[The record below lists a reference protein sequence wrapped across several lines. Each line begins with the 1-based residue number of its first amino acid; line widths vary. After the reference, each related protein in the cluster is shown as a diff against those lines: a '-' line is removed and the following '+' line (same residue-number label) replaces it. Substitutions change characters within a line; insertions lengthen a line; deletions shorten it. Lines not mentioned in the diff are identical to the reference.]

1 MAWRSI
7 NAIRALS
14 MDAVEAAQS
23 GHPGTPMA
31 LAPAAYLL
39 WHRYLKHDPRHPD
52 WADRDRFVLSCGH
65 ASMLLYSL
73 LHLSGY
79 DLSLDDLRA
88 FRQWGSRTPGHPE
101 RGHTPGVET
110 TTGPLG
116 QGVGNAVGMAIAERF
131 LAEHFNRPGH
141 RIIDHRTWAFVSDGD
156 LMEGVS
162 HEVASLA
169 GHLRLGKLALVYDDN
184 HITIDGDTA
193 LSFSEDVQRR
203 FEGYGWRVL
212 RVADGNDLPAIA
224 AAYEA
229 AIADAARPTLIILRT
244 YIADPAPTKR
254 NTSKAH
260 GEPLGA
266 EEVRRTKEIIG
277 WPEEPRF
284 YVPEDALDHWRE
296 AVRRG
301 AAAEAEWRAR
311 LSAYTAEDAEA
322 ARELQQWLSGALPD
336 GWDQALPALTPESGP
351 LATRQAS
358 GLALQA
364 IAAAVPNLVGG
375 SADLGTSTGTTLKQG
390 GTFGPATTGRT
401 FHWGVREHGMAA
413 CLNGVT
419 AHGGLRG
426 FGSTFLVFSDY
437 MKPAIRLAAIMR
449 LPVIYIGTHDSIGVG
464 EDGPT
469 HQPVEH
475 LAMLR
480 AIPNLVVL
488 RPADGTETIE
498 AWRSAMARTDGPTLL
513 VLTRQK
519 LPVLDRAAL
528 GVGGRRGAGRVRAAR
543 PAGRASAG
551 HPDRDRIGGPRGA
564 GGRQA
569 APGRPGACPG
579 GVHAVVGALRPAAGG
594 VSARGAAAG
603 GARAAGHRGGVP
615 LRLGALD
622 HRRRG
627 DRSPCRASA
636 PPPPGIGCSKSS
648 GSRPSAPPRSCGNC
662 SRSVTLPAA
671 TREAHDGT
679 TTDGDGQPAGAARR
693 AGPEP
698 VVRLHHPRS
707 DHHRRAQPARR
718 RRRLARHDLQPD
730 DLREGDRREPAV
742 RRGDPRPDRCGA
754 ERAGRVRAPRG
765 GRRPRGLR
773 RLCEGVRRTPVAET
787 AWSRWKSRLRSPTT
801 PRPPSRKPNACGAR
815 SAGRTR

>member
-1 MAWRSI
+1 
-7 NAIRALS
+7 

-52 WADRDRFVLSCGH
+52 WPDRDRFVLSCGH
-65 ASMLLYSL
+65 ASMLLYAL

-79 DLSLDDLRA
+79 DVSLDDLRA

-116 QGVGNAVGMAIAERF
+116 QGLGNAVGMAIAERF

-141 RIIDHRTWAFVSDGD
+141 RIIDHRTWAFASDGD

-162 HEVASLA
+162 HEAASLA

-193 LSFSEDVQRR
+193 LTFSDDVQRR

-212 RVADGNDLPAIA
+212 RVADGNDLTAIA
-224 AAYEA
+224 AAYESGV
-229 AIADAARPTLIILRT
+229 ADPSRPTLIILRT
-244 YIADPAPTKR
+244 YIADPAPTRR

-266 EEVRRTKEIIG
+266 EEVRRTKEIMG
-277 WPEEPRF
+277 WPEEPAF
-284 YVPEDALDHWRE
+284 HVPEDAVDHWHEVLRH
-296 AVRRG
+296 G

-311 LSAYTAEDAEA
+311 LAAYAADDADA
-322 ARELQQWLSGALPD
+322 ARELQQWLSGTLAD
-336 GWDQALPALTPESGP
+336 GWDRGLPVITPEQGP

-364 IAAAVPNLVGG
+364 IAPAVPNLVGG

-413 CLNGVT
+413 CLNGIA

-469 HQPVEH
+469 HQPIEH

-488 RPADGTETIE
+488 RPADATETIE
-498 AWRSAMARTDGPTLL
+498 AWRAAMARTDGPTLL

-519 LPVLDRAAL
+519 LPVLDRGTLGAASGVARGAYVLLDPPGAHPQAILIATGSEVHVAL
-528 GVGGRRGAGRVRAAR
+528 GAARLLQADRVRVRVVSMPSWELFAAQPEEYR
-543 PAGRASAG
+543 HEVLPPAIRVRLGIEAASPFGWERWTTDDGAMLAMAGFGASA
-551 HPDRDRIGGPRGA
+551 PADRLFEEFKLTPERAAAMVRQLLAQRHA
-564 GGRQA
+564 GGR
-569 APGRPGACPG
+569 
-579 GVHAVVGALRPAAGG
+579 HE
-594 VSARGAAAG
+594 AR
-603 GARAAGHRGGVP
+603 
-615 LRLGALD
+615 
-622 HRRRG
+622 
-627 DRSPCRASA
+627 
-636 PPPPGIGCSKSS
+636 
-648 GSRPSAPPRSCGNC
+648 
-662 SRSVTLPAA
+662 
-671 TREAHDGT
+671 
-679 TTDGDGQPAGAARR
+679 
-693 AGPEP
+693 
-698 VVRLHHPRS
+698 
-707 DHHRRAQPARR
+707 
-718 RRRLARHDLQPD
+718 
-730 DLREGDRREPAV
+730 
-742 RRGDPRPDRCGA
+742 
-754 ERAGRVRAPRG
+754 
-765 GRRPRGLR
+765 
-773 RLCEGVRRTPVAET
+773 
-787 AWSRWKSRLRSPTT
+787 
-801 PRPPSRKPNACGAR
+801 
-815 SAGRTR
+815 